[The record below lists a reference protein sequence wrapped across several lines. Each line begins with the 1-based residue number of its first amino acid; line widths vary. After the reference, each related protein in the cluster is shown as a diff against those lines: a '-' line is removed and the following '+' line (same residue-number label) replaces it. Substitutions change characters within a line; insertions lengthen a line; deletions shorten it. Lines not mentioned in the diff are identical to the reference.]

1 MMTIDFNALAVAVR
15 VARAGSFTAAA
26 KELGTTKQW
35 VSRRVADA
43 ERTLGVPLLER
54 TTRTVKPTQAGLRV
68 LERAGPALA
77 SIVEALTEA
86 ETTQTEAVGTLRVT
100 APLLFGRR
108 FLVPIVAQYRQQN
121 PRVLVELLLTDRQVN
136 LVEEEIDVAIRA
148 GRSPDSTL
156 RSRRLGTAQ
165 VHLVAAPE
173 LMRRHPFPRRARQL
187 EDLPAIVSRADE
199 RWNLDGLS
207 VRPQPALVVA
217 HLETQ
222 LEAALAGLGVA
233 ALPAF
238 LTRPS
243 IATGRLVTLFRGRPV
258 KTGVVQ
264 VLSPHRKAMPVRVRR
279 FIDLVVAKAPD
290 LS

>member
-156 RSRRLGTAQ
+156 LSRRLGTASVQ
-165 VHLVAAPE
+165 LVASPS
-173 LMRRHPFPRRARQL
+173 LVKQHGMVRAAQRL
-187 EDLPAIVSRADE
+187 EALPAIVSRADE
-199 RWNLDGLS
+199 RWTIDGVS
-207 VRPQPALVVA
+207 VRPSPALLVA

-243 IATGRLVTLFRGRPV
+243 VAAGKLVTLLQGKAV
-258 KTGVVQ
+258 KSGVVQ

-279 FIDLVVAKAPD
+279 FIDLVVSKSPD

>member
-26 KELGTTKQW
+26 RELATSKQW

-54 TTRTVKPTQAGLRV
+54 TTRSLKPTQVGLRI

-77 SIVEALTEA
+77 SIAEALTEA
-86 ETTQTEAVGTLRVT
+86 ETTQREAVGRLRVA

-108 FLVPIVAQYRQQN
+108 FLVPIVAEYREAN
-121 PRVLVELLLTDRQVN
+121 PRVLVELLLEDRKVN
-136 LVEEEIDVAIRA
+136 LIDEEIDVAIRA
-148 GRSPDSTL
+148 GGTPDSSL
-156 RSRRLGTAQ
+156 LSRRLGTAS
-165 VHLVAAPE
+165 VLLVASPE
-173 LMRRHPFPRRARQL
+173 LVARHGLARRPHELQAMPAVVARA
-187 EDLPAIVSRADE
+187 SE
-199 RWNLDGLS
+199 RWDVDGVQ
-207 VRPQPALVVA
+207 VRPRAGLIVT

-238 LTRPS
+238 LTRPLV
-243 IATGRLVTLFRGRPV
+243 AAGRLVTLLNGRPV
-258 KTGVVQ
+258 RSGVVQ
-264 VLSPHRKAMPVRVRR
+264 VLSPHRKAMPLRVRR
-279 FIDLVVAKAPD
+279 FIDLVVSRAPD
-290 LS
+290 LA

>member
-1 MMTIDFNALAVAVR
+1 MMTIDFNALAVTVR

-26 KELGTTKQW
+26 KELGKTKQW

-54 TTRTVKPTQAGLRV
+54 TTRTLKPTQAGLRV
-68 LERAGPALA
+68 LERAGPALT

-108 FLVPIVAQYRQQN
+108 FLVPLVARYREQN

-156 RSRRLGTAQ
+156 LSRRLGTASVQ
-165 VHLVAAPE
+165 LVAAPA
-173 LMRRHPFPRRARQL
+173 LLKHHSAIRHARQL
-187 EDLPAIVSRADE
+187 EALPSIVSRPDE
-199 RWNLDGLS
+199 RWTVDGVS
-207 VRPQPALVVA
+207 VRPAPALVVA

-222 LEAALAGLGVA
+222 HEAALAGLGVA

-243 IATGRLVTLFRGRPV
+243 VTAGKLVTLLHGRAV
-258 KTGVVQ
+258 KSGVVQ

-279 FIDLVVAKAPD
+279 FIELVVENAPD
-290 LS
+290 FS

>member
-54 TTRTVKPTQAGLRV
+54 TTRTLKPTQAGLRV
-68 LERAGPALA
+68 LERAGPALS

-86 ETTQTEAVGTLRVT
+86 ESTQTEAVGTLRVT

-108 FLVPIVAQYRQQN
+108 FLVPIVAQYREQN

-156 RSRRLGTAQ
+156 LSRRLGTASVQ
-165 VHLVAAPE
+165 LVASAS
-173 LMRRHPFPRRARQL
+173 LLKRHGAIRHGRQL
-187 EDLPAIVSRADE
+187 EGLPAIVSRADE
-199 RWNLDGLS
+199 RWTIDGVS
-207 VRPQPALVVA
+207 VRPAPALVVA

-238 LTRPS
+238 LTRPMV
-243 IATGRLVTLFRGRPV
+243 ATGKLVTLLQGRAV
-258 KTGVVQ
+258 KSGVVQ

-279 FIDLVVAKAPD
+279 FIELVVSKAPD